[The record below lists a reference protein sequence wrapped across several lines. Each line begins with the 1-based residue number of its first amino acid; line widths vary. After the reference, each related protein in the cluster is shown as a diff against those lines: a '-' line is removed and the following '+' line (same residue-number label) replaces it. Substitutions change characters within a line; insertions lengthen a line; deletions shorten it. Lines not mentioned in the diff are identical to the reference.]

1 MRSFRFPGVSA
12 ILSYFTVPDN
22 VTHIIP
28 LVLDQKPNVTGDGS
42 ASLSATIT
50 LAETDMPFEGVTG
63 QMDEVNVFV
72 ISSSNPSSILDS
84 RFPEFGNL

>member
-1 MRSFRFPGVSA
+1 M
-12 ILSYFTVPDN
+12 
-22 VTHIIP
+22 
-28 LVLDQKPNVTGDGS
+28 TGDGS

-50 LAETDMPFEGVTG
+50 LAETDTPFEGVTG